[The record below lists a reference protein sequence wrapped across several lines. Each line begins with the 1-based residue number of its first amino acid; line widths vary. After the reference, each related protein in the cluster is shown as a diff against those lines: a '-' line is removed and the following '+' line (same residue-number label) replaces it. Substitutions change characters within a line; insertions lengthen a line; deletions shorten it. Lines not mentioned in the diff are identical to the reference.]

1 MGRKKSG
8 KSKAKPWHKAYS
20 HLNISQLLAG
30 PIPKRLRAIDGA
42 KTRLKRATT
51 VKAAGVE
58 RRLIERSLKDIGDVY
73 LRIKKALSDRYV

>member
-1 MGRKKSG
+1 MGRKKTK
-8 KSKAKPWHKAYS
+8 KSKGKLWHKAYA
-20 HLNISQLLAG
+20 HLNIPQLLAG
-30 PIPKRLRAIDGA
+30 PIPKRLRAINGA